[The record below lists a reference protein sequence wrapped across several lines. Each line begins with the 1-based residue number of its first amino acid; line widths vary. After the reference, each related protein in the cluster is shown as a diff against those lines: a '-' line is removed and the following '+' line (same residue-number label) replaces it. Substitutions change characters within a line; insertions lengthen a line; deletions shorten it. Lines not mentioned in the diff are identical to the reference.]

1 MRVFSG
7 VSPNEGDITVKEA
20 VVAILERAQE
30 QKSLSSKWSLAEL
43 QLDNDDFDW
52 LCNWANSLSGITVQL
67 WLEVEPWR
75 SFHIG
80 NRDCT
85 RSIALGTLLLL
96 FTAETARRKATEGIL
111 WAAFQQDCFSVSTL
125 RTLFM
130 SGQPIR
136 SYKDALEGAARWLN
150 LRHVFGIEGLQ
161 NWFDTVYLQFGF
173 TYRGFVRRLPEWLVG
188 QGRTQAIQHLQNGP
202 MRSDTFCT
210 LWDALR
216 NFRRNNIK
224 EEQLKSVLAR
234 NPWILPEWIDEL
246 AAQATAR
253 IELGYGGEASPS
265 ETNGAFEPFLDEPT
279 LRWNPPEIPQFVCQI
294 SNIARFDLSEPT
306 YYIMIAGHVCTQ
318 LRRDANGVY
327 TFHPSEEIV
336 LPTMVPL
343 LVATLVSSTGQIV
356 SSVTLQLWNNN
367 DDITVF
373 RASSGRRID
382 AWHGMMRSDTAYLI
396 ITASDVILSPE
407 PLHWYILDTQGTKL
421 SLINQGWSSSTC
433 VQLEG
438 QVLWQPNINEVS
450 EREEPRWA
458 RSVDISLHNIS
469 DEVSFGDLIQ
479 VKVRHPRGTK
489 ISFIRLGA
497 KPIGFT
503 EEDAQHTIT
512 EPILVGPDMLFH
524 GSHLAELCF
533 TLGIRND
540 TIFIRVSRALSIEMV
555 GAAMV
560 SAHGWT
566 VLQPGMTI
574 TVEQAKTLPIQIF
587 RPNIKKYALL
597 EGDTWIG
604 RPHHTPHPIGSLTGL
619 GAPIKL
625 REGPYNALEK
635 DVSLVR
641 EVIDSGIITDVS
653 RDDSYVPSR
662 FVVSLARPIEVDA
675 KHSVII
681 WNEDGQ
687 FYTCSQENVLVEV
700 KDTSWTLYLPYSV
713 TQPLVIAIAYDGV
726 RLGTWWHA
734 EWYNVLQQDNVQDS
748 KRVAA
753 MLRWFQLPLLSD
765 RWFSQVQR
773 FSCSHGSSV
782 LPPWLSDDLPP
793 IDLRWVAIDDHW
805 LSAVRTV
812 FKNWRPGD
820 MATRKVVRQLGGTSE
835 TSEELLL
842 RTAWRLLRV
851 DPLLM
856 GKVVLSYVVNVC
868 LPQFGV
874 GSTRTFIRTI
884 SSAFAHSVHDSDADL
899 QRKKALL
906 LEEVSDTMG
915 YIDTNFIRRG
925 LIEPALQVFQGR
937 NLTMLNENNITLA
950 LSIEPFRR
958 LLGIQILEII
968 GQVIAFRR

>member
-1 MRVFSG
+1 MKVFNGIS
-7 VSPNEGDITVKEA
+7 STEGEKTVRDA

-30 QKSLSSKWSLAEL
+30 QRLSSNKWSLAEL
-43 QLDNDDFDW
+43 QLDREDFEW
-52 LCNWANSLSGITVQL
+52 LCKWAADLSGIMVRL

-75 SFHIG
+75 SFRIG
-80 NRDCT
+80 SRDCT

-96 FTAETARRKATEGIL
+96 FTTETARRRATEGIL
-111 WAAFQQDCFSVSTL
+111 WATFQQECFPVSTL
-125 RTLFM
+125 RTLFV
-130 SGQPIR
+130 SGQPTR

-188 QGRTQAIQHLQNGP
+188 QGRTQAIQHLQDGP
-202 MRSDTFCT
+202 MRSGTFCA

-224 EEQLKSVLAR
+224 AEQLKTVLAR
-234 NPWILPEWIDEL
+234 SPWILSEWIDEL
-246 AAQATAR
+246 AAQAIAQ
-253 IELGYGGEASPS
+253 IELGYGGEAGPT
-265 ETNGAFEPFLDEPT
+265 ETDGTFEPFLDEPT
-279 LRWNPPEIPQFVCQI
+279 LRWDPPEISQFVCQI

-306 YYIMIAGHVCTQ
+306 YYIMIAGRVCTQ
-318 LRRDANGVY
+318 LRRNTDGVY
-327 TFHPSEEIV
+327 TFHPFEEVV

-356 SSVTLQLWNNN
+356 SSVTLQLWDNN

-373 RASSGRRID
+373 RASSGRHID
-382 AWHGMMRSDTAYLI
+382 AWRGMMRSDAAYLI
-396 ITASDVILSPE
+396 VTAPDVTLSPE

-433 VQLEG
+433 LQLEG

-458 RSVDISLHNIS
+458 RSVDVSLHNTS
-469 DEVSFGDLIQ
+469 DEVSFGDFIQ
-479 VKVRHPRGTK
+479 VKVCHSKGTK

-497 KPIGFT
+497 KPISFT
-503 EEDAQHTIT
+503 EEDAKHTIT
-512 EPILVGPDMLFH
+512 EPILVGPGILFH

-540 TIFIRVSRALSIEMV
+540 TIFTRISRGLSIEIV
-555 GAAMV
+555 GAAVV
-560 SAHGWT
+560 SAYGWT
-566 VLQPGMTI
+566 VLQPDMTI
-574 TVEQAKTLPIQIF
+574 TAEQARTLPIQIF
-587 RPNIKKYALL
+587 RPNIKKWALL

-625 REGPYNALEK
+625 RKGPYNALEK
-635 DVSLVR
+635 DIPLVR

-653 RDDSYVPSR
+653 RDGSYAPSR
-662 FVVSLARPIEVDA
+662 FVVSLAHPIEVDE

-687 FYTCSQENVLVEV
+687 LYTCSQENVLVEA
-700 KDTSWTLYLPYSV
+700 KDTSWTLYLPYSI

-734 EWYNVLQQDNVQDS
+734 EWYNILQQDNVQDS
-748 KRVAA
+748 KHVAA

-765 RWFSQVQR
+765 RWFSQVQQ

-782 LPPWLSDDLPP
+782 LPSWLTEDSPP
-793 IDLRWVAIDDHW
+793 LDLRWATVDDHW
-805 LSAVRTV
+805 LSAVRTL
-812 FKNWRPGD
+812 FKNWRPSD
-820 MATRKVVRQLGGTSE
+820 MALRKVVRQLGGTSDFRKNYCL
-835 TSEELLL
+835 ELL
-842 RTAWRLLRV
+842 
-851 DPLLM
+851 
-856 GKVVLSYVVNVC
+856 GC
-868 LPQFGV
+868 C
-874 GSTRTFIRTI
+874 
-884 SSAFAHSVHDSDADL
+884 
-899 QRKKALL
+899 
-906 LEEVSDTMG
+906 
-915 YIDTNFIRRG
+915 
-925 LIEPALQVFQGR
+925 
-937 NLTMLNENNITLA
+937 
-950 LSIEPFRR
+950 
-958 LLGIQILEII
+958 
-968 GQVIAFRR
+968 